1 MTVGM
6 MRHHTEQDVL
16 DEIDKSLSL
25 RKTKRFHRKDEN
37 GTTFIRANF
46 GRHFEQV
53 SWVCSHYFLYAS
65 FSKVTRN
72 INGPVTRKPGLE
84 VIKLEFILRLKIK
97 RIDWLHVDTCS

>member
-37 GTTFIRANF
+37 GTTLIRANF

-53 SWVCSHYFLYAS
+53 SCVFLHYFKNAS
-65 FSKVTRN
+65 FTTKWAS
-72 INGPVTRKPGLE
+72 
-84 VIKLEFILRLKIK
+84 
-97 RIDWLHVDTCS
+97 